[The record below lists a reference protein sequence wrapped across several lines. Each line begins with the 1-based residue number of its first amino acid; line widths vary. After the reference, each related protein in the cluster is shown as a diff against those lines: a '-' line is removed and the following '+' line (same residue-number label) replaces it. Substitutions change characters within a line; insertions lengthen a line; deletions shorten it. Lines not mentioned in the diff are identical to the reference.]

1 MKMHIKFSRLILAIS
16 AGAGLAASIYLTV
29 LKLTNNQDMCLDG
42 IGDCWTVNSSTY
54 AQFLGIP
61 TALFGVGAY
70 LAMLALLWAETRYS
84 FWKSNGPTFLFGFSL
99 MGVIISLFLTYVEV
113 AIIDA
118 ICPFCVVSAIAMLIL
133 FLVNTSR
140 LVKVPE

>member
-1 MKMHIKFSRLILAIS
+1 MKKHIKFSRLILAIS

-54 AQFLGIP
+54 AQFLGVP

-70 LAMLALLWAETRYS
+70 LSVLALLWAETRYS
-84 FWKSNGPTFLFGFSL
+84 FWKSNGPTLLFGFSL